1 MWRTVFPAG
10 QAVELRALDTPALM
24 IDTSACMS
32 LPLRSMIPLALLV
45 LAACGAEE
53 PLRPGVPPR
62 HLVLVT
68 VEGMRADHSSAYLYG
83 RRTTSFEIDAG
94 GLERG
99 RALTPDHLAQ
109 AGVLF
114 RHASAPSGQVELS
127 LGALLAGARPLEVDY
142 RDDVRRFTLAER
154 FAQKGFH
161 CAAFVSQSNGP
172 TAPANRRGFRSF
184 EEGEN
189 DLAAL
194 GSAVSFMA
202 EHDWG
207 NQQGVFLWL
216 HLSGPIYPF
225 EPPTFP
231 QNYHGDQPVDYAAL
245 FADPAY
251 AGSMQVPLPTRE
263 ELRARTDL
271 LPADVEH
278 LEALYDGEL
287 AHTSYLIWLTLDL
300 LRYFSETEDAMA
312 DALLCVAGVNG
323 MQLDPAR
330 PGFASADSS
339 DDAALGVPLLLH
351 HPASLTGR
359 RVLESQVTLEDLPR
373 TFADWFDLEGREDL
387 RGRSLLALM
396 DREPRES
403 FEERASCSYDIASV
417 EVSARGP
424 VWRLTVPLRDLG
436 EVGAPMPSS
445 ARFEPVMGLRRLPV
459 DPDGSA
465 ALGLLEELRA
475 WALSQREWR

>member
-1 MWRTVFPAG
+1 MVFPAG
-10 QAVELRALDTPALM
+10 QAVELPALDTHLPM
-24 IDTSACMS
+24 IDTSACMP
-32 LPLRSMIPLALLV
+32 LPLRPKILATLLA

-53 PLRPGVPPR
+53 AVRPGVPPR
-62 HLVLVT
+62 HLVLIT
-68 VEGMRADHSSAYLYG
+68 VEGLRADHSSAYLYG

-99 RALTPDHLAQ
+99 RALTLDHLAQ
-109 AGVLF
+109 GGVLF
-114 RHASAPSGQVELS
+114 RHASAPAGQAYLS
-127 LGALLAGARPLEVDY
+127 LPALLGGARPLEFAQEN
-142 RDDVRRFTLAER
+142 DVEGFTLAER

-161 CAAFVSQSNGP
+161 CAAFVSPSWYGDVTP
-172 TAPANRRGFRSF
+172 PFFRRGFRSF

-189 DLAAL
+189 DLAAM

-216 HLSGPIYPF
+216 HLSGPTYPF

-231 QNYHGDQPVDYAAL
+231 QNYHGDKSVDYAAL
-245 FADPAY
+245 FGDPAY
-251 AGSMQVPLPTRE
+251 AGPMRAPLPTRN
-263 ELRARTDL
+263 RL
-271 LPADVEH
+271 LPSTLPPADLAQ

-287 AHTSYLIWLTLDL
+287 AYASYLIWLTLDL

-330 PGFASADSS
+330 PGFASADDS

-373 TFADWFDLEGREDL
+373 TFADWFDLEGRADL
-387 RGRSLLALM
+387 RGRSLLALT

-403 FEERASCSYDIASV
+403 FEERASCSYDIASTN
-417 EVSARGP
+417 VSARGP
-424 VWRLTVPLRDLG
+424 VWRLTVRLGDLG
-436 EVGAPMPSS
+436 GVGAPMPSS
-445 ARFEPVMGLRRLPV
+445 ARIKPVMGLRRLPV
-459 DPDGSA
+459 DPEGRA
-465 ALGLLEELRA
+465 AQRLLVALRA
-475 WALSQREWR
+475 WVASQEGQG